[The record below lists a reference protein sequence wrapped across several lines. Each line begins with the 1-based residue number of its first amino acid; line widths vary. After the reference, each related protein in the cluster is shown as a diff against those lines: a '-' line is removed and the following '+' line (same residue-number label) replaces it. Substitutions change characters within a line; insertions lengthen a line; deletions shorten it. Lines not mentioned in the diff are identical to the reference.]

1 MPKDLDEAPRSR
13 ASKAEPSWYD
23 QVPCDECGGRPG
35 YNPATGVENKQGH
48 RLGCSQWKQE

>member
-1 MPKDLDEAPRSR
+1 MSDDVERTPRSR
-13 ASKAEPSWYD
+13 PSKAEPSWYD